1 MKISR
6 KAIHLIIGICVIIAV
21 TIFVGITMV
30 KYEVEGEKNMP
41 FELSKIMIVSTA
53 EGFANEDSEYKW
65 DFDIFQNNDV
75 YISIVKNEDYKKTE
89 VIDRIVINNF
99 TTNEEPQKGEIVIYK
114 PDNESTTSYSCKE
127 EFEVTESLEYI
138 GATESNLENLQIGN
152 QGGSIIFRVSNKN
165 LYTYQSNN
173 DKQIIHDGT
182 LLAKANIKNEEIKCK
197 ISFDIIIEL
206 KSEKKYKGTV
216 TLELPEGNIVKNG
229 QESIEITNLDDVV
242 FKRI

>member
-99 TTNEEPQKGEIVIYK
+99 TINEEPQKGEIVIYK
-114 PDNESTTSYSCKE
+114 PDNESTMSYSCKE

-165 LYTYQSNN
+165 LYTYQSND

>member
-41 FELSKIMIVSTA
+41 FELSKIMVVSTA

-89 VIDRIVINNF
+89 VIDRIIINNF
-99 TTNEEPQKGEIVIYK
+99 TINEEPQKGEIVVYK
-114 PDNESTTSYSCKE
+114 PDNESTTSYSCEE

-165 LYTYQSNN
+165 LYTYQSND

>member
-6 KAIHLIIGICVIIAV
+6 KAIHLIIGICVIVAV
-21 TIFVGITMV
+21 AIFVGITMV

-41 FELSKIMIVSTA
+41 FELSKIMVVSTA
-53 EGFANEDSEYKW
+53 EGFANEDSKYKW

-75 YISIVKNEDYKKTE
+75 YISIVKNENYKKTE
-89 VIDRIVINNF
+89 VIDKIVINNF
-99 TTNEEPQKGEIVIYK
+99 AINEEPQKGEIVIYK
-114 PDNESTTSYSCKE
+114 PDNEAATSYTCKE
-127 EFEVTESLEYI
+127 EFEVEESLEYI
-138 GATESNLENLQIGN
+138 GATESDLENLQIGN

-165 LYTYQSNN
+165 LYTYQSND

-229 QESIEITNLDDVV
+229 QESIEITNFDDVV